1 MPGNAIHSR
10 STLNF
15 DLDGALERLGGDE
28 GFLTEVGQL
37 FVDCSSTMVNDIR
50 VALARSDGN
59 AAQRA
64 AHTLKGSV
72 SNFGALALVEL
83 LQELEAA
90 ALARDFKTANEVF
103 RRVETG
109 VHDLNQILLS
119 WIAGDETAG

>member
-1 MPGNAIHSR
+1 MTGNAIHSR

-37 FVDCSSTMVNDIR
+37 FVDCSPAMVNDIR
-50 VALARSDGN
+50 VALARSDSN

-64 AHTLKGSV
+64 AHNLKGSV

-83 LQELEAA
+83 LQKLEAA
-90 ALARDFKTANEVF
+90 ALARDFHTAKELF
-103 RRVETG
+103 RSVETG
-109 VHDLNQILLS
+109 IHDLTQILLS
-119 WIAGDETAG
+119 WIAGEQVSG

>member
-10 STLNF
+10 TTLGF

-37 FVDCSSTMVNDIR
+37 FVDCSPAMVNDIR
-50 VALARSDGN
+50 VALARSDG
-59 AAQRA
+59 ATAQRA

-83 LQELEAA
+83 LQKLEAA
-90 ALARDFKTANEVF
+90 ALAQDLKTANELF
-103 RRVETG
+103 RAVETG
-109 VHDLNQILLS
+109 VHDLTQILLS
-119 WIAGDETAG
+119 WIAGEQTAG